1 MTGLETFE
9 NLAPAAI
16 PATVFTASLLG
27 SLHCAGMCGPIQQA
41 AAPRA
46 GHYHAGRLFAYV
58 ALGAAAGALGESLL
72 ERVQNPAFALAAGLV
87 FALTLLAIGVSTI
100 RGGLGRHGLAF
111 KFLNRAWAHA
121 FRLKDA
127 RVRSLALGLLTPLL
141 PCAWLYTFLA
151 GAALTESPLWGAAF
165 MGAFGAGT
173 LPAFGLLPA
182 AR

>member
-1 MTGLETFE
+1 
-9 NLAPAAI
+9 
-16 PATVFTASLLG
+16 
-27 SLHCAGMCGPIQQA
+27 
-41 AAPRA
+41 RA
-46 GHYHAGRLFAYV
+46 WHYHAGRLFAYV
-58 ALGAAAGALGESLL
+58 ARGAAAGALGESLL
-72 ERVQNPAFALAAGLV
+72 ERIQTPAFALAAGLV
-87 FALTLLAIGVSTI
+87 FALTLTAIGVSTI

-151 GAALTESPLWGAAF
+151 GAALTESALWGAAF

-182 AR
+182 ARKLLSPVAGRRLNLVAGSLFIAVAIAIVVMRVASLYQQASCH